1 MIRVVSF
8 DVWGTLLRG
17 NPQFKARREELA
29 AQAFGT
35 DTAATARAMATA
47 DDELDTATLR
57 TGDQFGGAERLRRA
71 AEILG
76 VPPLTGTA
84 LAAVEVRITEALR
97 RDPPGLTEAD
107 VPATLDRIRA
117 AGLGLAVTS
126 NTGFLT
132 GTQMRPTLEALGLRV
147 DHHVF
152 SDEVGH
158 AKPARAVFAR
168 LASLAGCPPIEILH
182 VGDNHTAD
190 VRGAR
195 DAGLR
200 ALWYRPGRRGE
211 NDGVISRL
219 AEVQEHV
226 SGFRPDGTTQA

>member
-17 NPQFKARREELA
+17 NPAFKSRREALVAE
-29 AQAFGT
+29 AFGA
-35 DTAATARAMATA
+35 DPGAAARAMNAA
-47 DDELDTATLR
+47 CDDLDSATLR
-57 TGDQFGGAERLRRA
+57 TGHQFGYAERLHRTA
-71 AEILG
+71 MVLG
-76 VPPLTGTA
+76 VPRLTDAA
-84 LAAVEVRITEALR
+84 LAAVQARMTEALR
-97 RDPPGLTEAD
+97 CDPPGLTEAD
-107 VPATLDRIRA
+107 VPGTLARLRA

-132 GTQMRPTLEALGLRV
+132 GTQMRPTLAALGLLV

-168 LASLAGCPPIEILH
+168 LASLAGCRPAEILH

-195 DAGLR
+195 DAGMR
-200 ALWYRPGRRGE
+200 ALWYRPGHT
-211 NDGVISRL
+211 GVGVVGRL
-219 AEVQEHV
+219 AEIRV
-226 SGFRPDGTTQA
+226 SAPAERFKPDNQG